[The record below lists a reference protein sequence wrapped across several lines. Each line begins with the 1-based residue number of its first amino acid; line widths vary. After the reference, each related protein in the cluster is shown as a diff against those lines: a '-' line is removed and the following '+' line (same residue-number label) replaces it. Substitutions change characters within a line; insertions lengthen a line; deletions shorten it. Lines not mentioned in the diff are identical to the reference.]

1 MSEIGKRKLS
11 QTEIGN
17 WTSTLSGKVHV
28 VYPIPSFWR
37 LHLKRGPSSD
47 RNLVKIPFQLDH
59 RNLRQNSNEDQTCI
73 QLASSPKIHCYTHTP
88 RKLTT
93 GWPKRSTPKKRN
105 PENHRSTVNLQFW
118 VQNAKLLAPIYW
130 AFASPRCFQIIKLIR
145 PNQNHSSTIHE
156 RVAFGGGM
164 GPLDSQKTYIKHRIS
179 EYSPKKT
186 NKLPQK
192 WCF

>member
-28 VYPIPSFWR
+28 AYLIPSFWR
-37 LHLKRGPSSD
+37 LQFKKGPSSD

-73 QLASSPKIHCYTHTP
+73 QLASSPKIHWTHTP

-93 GWPKRSTPKKRN
+93 GSPKKSTPKKRH

-130 AFASPRCFQIIKLIR
+130 AFVSPRCFQIIKLIR
-145 PNQNHSSTIHE
+145 PNQDHSSTIPGG
-156 RVAFGGGM
+156 VAFGGGM
-164 GPLDSQKTYIKHRIS
+164 GPLDSQKTYIIYILNI
-179 EYSPKKT
+179 E
-186 NKLPQK
+186 
-192 WCF
+192 